1 VKNKTKDL
9 LWQDAIPCYVSVQD
23 SDLKIV
29 ETNRLFVSDFGDRI
43 GEYCYQAYKNN
54 EAPCPE
60 CPVLLTFKDGQVHSS
75 EETVVGRNGEIQN
88 VVVTSAPLFDKKG
101 QVVSVVEMSTNITE
115 IKTLRHELYKTRR
128 DFRRL
133 FDAVP
138 GYICVLSRD
147 LQILEANTLYQ
158 RDFDMSL
165 GDHCFE
171 ACKGRNSQCPD
182 CLVKKTFS
190 DGLSHSS
197 EERLNTRHGNK
208 LDLVVHS
215 MPIKDESGEI
225 SAVMEVFTD
234 ITEVKS
240 LQRQLAL
247 IGRAVAGMAH
257 RTKNIL
263 MGLEGG
269 IFVVNTGMETDDRET
284 VDEGWEMVE
293 RNVSKVSRLVKDLL
307 YCSKE
312 RKPKFVNDVCPHE
325 VLQQVYE
332 LYKERAVEA
341 GIALEL
347 DLGPRPTCGS
357 FDPEGLQNLLSNL
370 VANAID
376 ACRFDTAK
384 GKQSHAILLSCSQT
398 EEGDIVFEV
407 ADNGAGI
414 PEEIS
419 DRVFEDFF
427 STKGT
432 EGTGIGLLV
441 VQKVAEEHG
450 GRVAFESRPG
460 EGTKF
465 SVTIPVPESRSP
477 NLTDA

>member
-1 VKNKTKDL
+1 VKKKTKDV

-23 SDLKIV
+23 SDLRIID
-29 ETNRLFVSDFGDRI
+29 TNSLFDSDFGDRL
-43 GEYCYQAYKNN
+43 GEYCYQAYKSNDS
-54 EAPCPE
+54 PCPE
-60 CPVLLTFKDGQVHSS
+60 CPVLLTFKDGKVHSS
-75 EETVVGRNGEIQN
+75 EETVTGRNGEIKN
-88 VVVTSAPLFDKKG
+88 VVVTSAPLFDEKG
-101 QVVSVVEMSTNITE
+101 QVARVVEMSTNITE
-115 IKTLRHELYKTRR
+115 IKTLRQELNKTRR
-128 DFRRL
+128 DFRHL
-133 FDAVP
+133 FEAVP
-138 GYICVLSRD
+138 GYICVLNRD
-147 LQILEANTLYQ
+147 LQIQEANTLYMQ
-158 RDFDMSL
+158 DFDMSL
-165 GDHCFE
+165 GGHCYE

-182 CLVKKTFS
+182 CLVKKTFE
-190 DGLSHSS
+190 DGQSHSS
-197 EERLNTRHGNK
+197 EERLNTRHGKK

-215 MPIKDESGEI
+215 MPIKDESGNI
-225 SAVMEVFTD
+225 TAVMEVFTD
-234 ITEVKS
+234 ITEVKR

-247 IGRAVAGMAH
+247 VGRAVTGMAH

-284 VDEGWEMVE
+284 MDESWEMVE

-312 RKPKFVNDVCPHE
+312 RKPKFKDDVCPHE

-332 LYKERAVEA
+332 LFKERAAEA
-341 GIALEL
+341 DIALEL
-347 DLGPRPTCGS
+347 DLGPRPTCGT
-357 FDPEGLQNLLSNL
+357 FDSEGLQNLLSNL

-376 ACRFDTAK
+376 ACRFDTALD
-384 GKQSHAILLSCSQT
+384 KQSHSIVLSCLQT
-398 EEGDIVFEV
+398 EKGDIVYEV

-419 DRVFEDFF
+419 DKVFEDFF

-450 GRVAFESRPG
+450 GLVTFTSRPG
-460 EGTKF
+460 EGTRF
-465 SVTIPVPESRSP
+465 TVTIPAPEGGKSNP
-477 NLTDA
+477 ADA